1 MLHDPTSTML
11 QVELNT
17 IASSFGCLSTLV
29 SQLHRYILDKS
40 GIPAGELDKK
50 LPQNTSMDSIVH
62 GLASAVLEHG
72 HRDKTMM
79 MVVQPDEQNTF
90 DQQWLQL
97 RLWTKYRVRTIRRTL
112 LDIAER
118 AVVEQDGSLM
128 IDGTTVSLAY
138 FRAGYTPT
146 DYPSRK
152 EWDARTII
160 ELSNAAKCPTIGM
173 QLAGSKKVQQ
183 DLARP
188 GVVEKFSRSDT
199 DAACMRTCFAGLW
212 GLDDLENDKE
222 AYNAIQDAIK
232 NPDLYVLKPQREG
245 GGNNLY
251 GQDMVDRLQQNQG
264 LGALILMQR
273 ILPHSHMVTMIRRG
287 VATDVES
294 LSELGIYGV
303 LLRKGAN
310 VLVNHKAGQLVR
322 TKASTSSEGGVAAGY
337 AVLDS
342 VQLID

>member
-1 MLHDPTSTML
+1 ML

-79 MVVQPDEQNTF
+79 MVVQPDEQNSF

-273 ILPHSHMVTMIRRG
+273 ILPPSHMVTMIRRG